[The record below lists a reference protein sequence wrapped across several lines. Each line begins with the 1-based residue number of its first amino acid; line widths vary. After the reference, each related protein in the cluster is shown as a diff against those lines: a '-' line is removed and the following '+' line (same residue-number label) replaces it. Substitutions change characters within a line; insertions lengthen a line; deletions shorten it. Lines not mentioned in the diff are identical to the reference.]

1 MGLDV
6 KTLQRMAGEI
16 HCARRRIR
24 EALFRIEN
32 DEDKL
37 FFEKCYR
44 FELESFKQFEA
55 FYRLETPSFLES
67 LRQGDHEAVADT
79 LIFLEADP
87 YCFRSGYIKKKLCS
101 ALKKTPLDRSERKRV
116 RDIITARLSTLR
128 PVSFSDFAKLGCFL
142 YTPGFHARV
151 RKQQVPALPCLLKR
165 KKDFLR
171 RLDEEAQRRQ
181 KFFSAPEHPLPPAG
195 SSARG
200 CVKRVFSIW
209 NRILA
214 CLFFPFRPSG

>member
-1 MGLDV
+1 MGLDA

-44 FELESFKQFEA
+44 FELEAFKQFEA
-55 FYRLETPSFLES
+55 FYRLETPAFLEA

-101 ALKKTPLDRSERKRV
+101 ALKKTPLDRNERNRV
-116 RDIITARLSTLR
+116 RDIIMARLATVR
-128 PVSFSDFAKLGCFL
+128 PVSFADFAKLGCHL
-142 YTPGFHARV
+142 YTPVFHKRV
-151 RKQQVPALPCLLKR
+151 RERQLPALPCLLKR
-165 KKDFLR
+165 KKEFLR
-171 RLDEEAQRRQ
+171 RLDEEALKRQ
-181 KFFSAPEHPLPPAG
+181 KVFSAPVNPFPPA
-195 SSARG
+195 SSASIG
-200 CVKRVFSIW
+200 LKRTFAIW
-209 NRILA
+209 NRIWAFLI
-214 CLFFPFRPSG
+214 FPFKRSG